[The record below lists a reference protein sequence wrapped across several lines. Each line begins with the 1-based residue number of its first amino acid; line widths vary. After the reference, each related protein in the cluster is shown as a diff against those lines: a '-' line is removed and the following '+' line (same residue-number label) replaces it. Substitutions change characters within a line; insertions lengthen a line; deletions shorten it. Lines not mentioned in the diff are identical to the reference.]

1 MINIGSLNAGNITN
15 IQVDSLG
22 CNSNTV
28 DVTLTNPTD
37 PTIAVSIVEPTCAL
51 GDGQINISGL
61 TDGFN
66 YDVTYTHS
74 VDGAVGPLSLSS
86 TGGVINIGSL
96 NAGNITNIQVDSL
109 GCNSNTVDVTL
120 TNPTDPTIAVSIV
133 EPTCAR
139 IQRVLWV
146 TARSTSVV

>member
-1 MINIGSLNAGNITN
+1 M
-15 IQVDSLG
+15 
-22 CNSNTV
+22 
-28 DVTLTNPTD
+28 
-37 PTIAVSIVEPTCAL
+37 
-51 GDGQINISGL
+51 
-61 TDGFN
+61 
-66 YDVTYTHS
+66 TYTHS

-133 EPTCAR
+133 EPTCALGDGQ
-139 IQRVLWV
+139 INISGLTDGFNNV
-146 TARSTSVV
+146 TYNTV